1 MSLLSE
7 DRATEMLAKLRGEPE
22 QAVTEPEVVEE
33 TVSPQVEP
41 DVEQEASSAQPE
53 PEEAGHNVPYQR
65 FQQVISAKNRLQE
78 EKERLANQL
87 QELQTQ
93 FETNNSRVVDKVETV
108 SDTFTDDF
116 GSEGNEGEVDP
127 RYQQLETRVQQFEVY
142 KEEQLLERELQ
153 QVAQEFPQVPRE
165 LLLQAVIDDPNS
177 DLLEVAGHYTTYVAQ
192 VEEQAIARYVKDN
205 DIQVPKRGA
214 AAGGSSGGGKA
225 TSQLNA
231 GHKEKPKT
239 IKEATSRFKS
249 FLKNNPF

>member
-1 MSLLSE
+1 M
-7 DRATEMLAKLRGEPE
+7 
-22 QAVTEPEVVEE
+22 
-33 TVSPQVEP
+33 
-41 DVEQEASSAQPE
+41 
-53 PEEAGHNVPYQR
+53 
-65 FQQVISAKNRLQE
+65 
-78 EKERLANQL
+78 
-87 QELQTQ
+87 
-93 FETNNSRVVDKVETV
+93 
-108 SDTFTDDF
+108 
-116 GSEGNEGEVDP
+116 
-127 RYQQLETRVQQFEVY
+127 
-142 KEEQLLERELQ
+142 
-153 QVAQEFPQVPRE
+153 
-165 LLLQAVIDDPNS
+165 LLQAVIDDPNS

>member
-1 MSLLSE
+1 MSYLSE

-22 QAVTEPEVVEE
+22 QAVQEPEVVEE

-41 DVEQEASSAQPE
+41 DVKQEASSAE
-53 PEEAGHNVPYQR
+53 PEQEEGGHNVPYQR

-78 EKERLANQL
+78 EKERLASQL

-93 FETNNSRVVDKVETV
+93 FETNNNRVVDKVETV

-116 GSEGNEGEVDP
+116 GSEGDEGDD
-127 RYQQLETRVQQFEVY
+127 RYSALESRVQQFEVY
-142 KEEQLLERELQ
+142 KEEMLLEKELQ
-153 QVAQEFPQVPRE
+153 TVAQEFPQVPRE
-165 LLLQAVIDDPNS
+165 LLLQAVIDDPS
-177 DLLEVAGHYTTYVAQ
+177 ADLLEVAGHYTTYVAQ

-225 TSQLNA
+225 SSQLNA
-231 GHKEKPKT
+231 GQKEKPKT